1 MSLFDLD
8 PPEPEPVPVAP
19 VAPRPVVVPDRP
31 VRRPVEVVRSKKRK
45 RTVGAQIKDGVLRVT
60 VPAWMSKADTDEW
73 VDKMVAH
80 FDRKQSADRI
90 DLTERARIL
99 AGRYRL
105 RRPTEIKW
113 VDNMTTRWGSC
124 TPSTG
129 VIRLSSRLVAFPDW
143 VVDSV
148 IVHELAHLDVPGH
161 GPDFWA
167 LVNQYPKM
175 ERSIGFLIAK
185 SGGDDDT
192 DDSGA
197 GFD

>member
-8 PPEPEPVPVAP
+8 PPEPVAVAAP
-19 VAPRPVVVPDRP
+19 VAPEPVVVAEPP

-60 VPAWMSKADTDEW
+60 VPAWMSRADTDVW

-90 DLTERARIL
+90 DLAERARIL

-143 VVDSV
+143 VIDSV

-161 GPDFWA
+161 DPAFWA
-167 LVNQYPKM
+167 LANRYPKM

-185 SGGDDDT
+185 SGGHDDGD
-192 DDSGA
+192 GA